1 VELPFTANAGG
12 FSLDASVRIAG
23 HDHAG
28 RERLLR
34 YCARPPVALERLRIE
49 RVHSARSAGGAGAG
63 TAAAGDII
71 RHVLYPPSRPTP
83 DGRALLVLS
92 PLEFLTALARL
103 IPPPRVHRHRYHG
116 VLAPNA
122 GLRERVTALAGTPPR
137 A

>member
-1 VELPFTANAGG
+1 VENWP
-12 FSLDASVRIAG
+12 
-23 HDHAG
+23 
-28 RERLLR
+28 
-34 YCARPPVALERLRIE
+34 RPPLFFQRWS
-49 RVHSARSAGGAGAG
+49 RVIPPNRWSCRSLQTPAASASTPPSASPA
-63 TAAAGDII
+63 TTTPAAGDII
-71 RHVLYPPSRPTP
+71 RHVLYQPSRPTP

-103 IPPPRVHRHRYHG
+103 IPPPRVHRHRYRYHG